1 MHFTLNGDEQ
11 INDLLNRIGFKL
23 QLNDTRK
30 ERAEKSY
37 NVLCEW
43 IEKDELYFNKYKL
56 DFYAQ
61 GSYRTK
67 TTVKPFYKEEFD
79 LDFVMEANGAWNKE
93 DPMVILENLERRL
106 KENGMYKYTTEAKRR
121 CVRIN
126 YANEFHIDILP
137 AFPEDL
143 YLRNKRIKVP
153 DRKIKNWT
161 DSNPKGYSEW
171 FDNCCNKINRE
182 IFEKRVI
189 ASVEPLPDSPP
200 YEYIEPL
207 RRSVQLIKRFRDVYY
222 KDKSIDAPK
231 SIIITTLAGE
241 YYNGEES
248 EYKAILNILKGIY
261 SSIDESNGKPI
272 QIFNPMNTKEKL
284 SEKWDENNLLY
295 KDFCK
300 FINYFYNSWISLMR
314 LESFEEKALVLQKL
328 FGETI
333 SKNVISEQAQY
344 IDKIRK
350 KDGLGIDASS
360 GMIMTLLEK
369 EKNEQT
375 LRVVP
380 KNTFYGE

>member
-1 MHFTLNGDEQ
+1 MYFTGDEQ

-23 QLNDTRK
+23 QLNDSRK

-37 NVLCEW
+37 NALCEW
-43 IEKDELYFNKYKL
+43 IEKDEVYFNKYKL

-93 DPMVILENLERRL
+93 DPIVILENLERRL
-106 KENGMYKYTTEAKRR
+106 KENGMYKGNTEQKRR
-121 CVRIN
+121 CVRVN

-137 AFPEDL
+137 AFPEDRYSL
-143 YLRNKRIKVP
+143 DERIKVP

-161 DSNPKGYSEW
+161 DSNPKGYSKW
-171 FDNCCNKINRE
+171 FDNCCNKVNRE
-182 IFEKRVI
+182 IFEQRVVS
-189 ASVEPLPDSPP
+189 SVEPIPEAPP

-207 RRSVQLIKRFRDVYY
+207 RRAVQLIKRFRDVYY

-231 SIIITTLAGE
+231 SIIITTLAGK
-241 YYNGEES
+241 YYNGEDS
-248 EYKAILNILKGIY
+248 EYKAILNILKGIS
-261 SSIDESNGKPI
+261 SSINKCNGKPM

-284 SEKWDENNLLY
+284 SEIWDENSSLY
-295 KDFCK
+295 SDFCK
-300 FINYFYNSWISLMR
+300 FINYFYSRWISLMK
-314 LESFEEKALVLQKL
+314 LESFEEKALILQEL

-333 SKNVISEQAQY
+333 SKNVITEQAQY
-344 IDKIRK
+344 IDKIRRK
-350 KDGLGIDASS
+350 NELRIDSRN
-360 GMIMTLLEK
+360 GRIITLSEK
-369 EKNEQT
+369 EKAEKT